1 MLIAQNPA
9 LSEIALIFAKN
20 LKPLLDATQ
29 FLDNVNKVIELVSQ
43 CN

>member
-1 MLIAQNPA
+1 MVIAQNPA
-9 LSEIALIFAKN
+9 LSEISLVFAKN
-20 LKPLLDATQ
+20 LKPLLDVTQ